1 MLYDLLIKGAKIVT
15 EEGVLSQDVGIKD
28 GIIAEIGS
36 LSAENSKDTFEAEGL
51 YLFPGA
57 VDCHVHLDEPGREHW
72 EGFETGTAM
81 LAAGGCTTY
90 FDMPL
95 NGIPSTTT
103 VQAFEEKKKIAK
115 EKSVVDFELW
125 GGLVPGNL
133 DDIAGLAEAGV
144 VGFKAFLSESG
155 NKEFEAVDD
164 ETLLLGMMEIAKH
177 NKILAL
183 HSESNV
189 ITSVMKSL
197 FEKKG
202 DVSADAYAASRPVEA
217 EVEAVER
224 AIQYARLT
232 GCRLHFVHISTGE
245 AVEAIVRA
253 KEQGL
258 DVSLETCPHYLLF
271 SHDDLKTNGAS
282 AKCAPPLREKPVRDG
297 LVSALID
304 GKIDMISSDHSPCPP
319 EMKNEENLFQSW
331 GGISGGQYTLA
342 SVIELA
348 LQRNIPLEKVAYW
361 TAVSPANR
369 FGFGKKKGK
378 IEVGYDADLVVVD
391 LDHEYTVTKEN
402 MYAKHKVSLYENHSF
417 PCKINATF
425 TKGKLV
431 YSDLTS
437 PEIK

>member
-1 MLYDLLIKGAKIVT
+1 V
-15 EEGVLSQDVGIKD
+15 
-28 GIIAEIGS
+28 IAEIGA
-36 LSAENSKDTFEAEGL
+36 LSAENSKDTFEAGGL
-51 YLFPGA
+51 HLFPGA

-103 VQAFEEKKKIAK
+103 VQAFEEKKKIAN
-115 EKSVVDFELW
+115 EKSLVDFALW
-125 GGLVPGNL
+125 GGLVPGNIGE
-133 DDIAGLAEAGV
+133 IAGLAEAGV
-144 VGFKAFLSESG
+144 IGFKAFLSESG

-197 FEKKG
+197 FEEKG

-224 AIQYARLT
+224 AIQYAKLT

-245 AVEAIVRA
+245 AVEVIKRA
-253 KEQGL
+253 KDQGL

-271 SHDDLKTNGAS
+271 SHDDLKTKGAS

-297 LVSALID
+297 LISALID
-304 GKIDMISSDHSPCPP
+304 GNIDMISSDHSPCPP
-319 EMKNEENLFQSW
+319 ELKNEENLFQSW

-348 LQRNIPLEKVAYW
+348 LQQKISLEKVAYW
-361 TAVSPANR
+361 TATSPANR
-369 FGFGKKKGK
+369 FGLGSRKGK
-378 IEVGYDADLVVVD
+378 IEPGYDADLVAVD
-391 LDHEYTVTKEN
+391 LDHSFTATKEN
-402 MYAKHKVSLYENHSF
+402 MYAKHKISIYEDHTF
-417 PCKINATF
+417 PCRIRATF
-425 TKGKLV
+425 AKGKLV
-431 YSDLTS
+431 YVDND
-437 PEIK
+437 